1 MSAYLCNPEHIG
13 VLANAMSR
21 KGVNVRGYHN
31 SPKYMA
37 KALAKAN
44 WISIEER
51 YGAKNAAWMNN
62 ERHYNAYEDECVA
75 EASRPDMDL
84 KPIDFIK
91 MAQCFAYQACEAR
104 QFRDAD
110 YESEHIGQYH
120 IDSFIDC
127 MLREIPGYND
137 APWNYERKPDAPE
150 VIDLSAMMG

>member
-21 KGVNVRGYHN
+21 NGVSLRGCYN
-31 SPKYMA
+31 SPGGMA

-51 YGAKNAAWMNN
+51 YGAKDAVWMNN
-62 ERHYNAYEDECVA
+62 ERPFEVYEDECA
-75 EASRPDMDL
+75 AQASRPDMDL
-84 KPIDFIK
+84 KPIDFVK
-91 MAQCFAYQACEAR
+91 MAHGFAYQACEAR

-110 YESEHIGQYH
+110 YESEYVGQYH

-127 MLREIPGYND
+127 MLRKMPGYDD
-137 APWNYERKPDAPE
+137 APWSYERKADAPE
-150 VIDLSAMMG
+150 VIDIFAELV

>member
-1 MSAYLCNPEHIG
+1 MSAFLCNADHIG

-21 KGVNVRGYHN
+21 NGVNVRGYAN
-31 SPKYMA
+31 SPKNMA

-44 WISIEER
+44 WVAIEER
-51 YGAKNAAWMNN
+51 YGVKDAVWMNN
-62 ERHYNAYEDECVA
+62 EQPFEVYEDECVA

-84 KPIDFIK
+84 KPIDFVK

-110 YESEHIGQYH
+110 YESEFVGQYH

-127 MLREIPGYND
+127 MLRKMPGYDD
-137 APWNYERKPDAPE
+137 APWSYQRKADAPE
-150 VIDLSAMMG
+150 VIDIFAEYA